1 MTKRKF
7 GWAFIGLSALLLAAP
22 VAADITITL
31 RGIDDGKQTLIEVRN
46 GVARMGKQG
55 ASGYSL
61 YDKVHDRFIVVEE
74 RDGTYL
80 EIDRA
85 MLRQM
90 STQMAGMQDMVT
102 AQRERLRAQLQ
113 NVPAEQRAM
122 MEAQMAR
129 MMDAPPAGAA
139 AGQRL
144 RGEPRGERLVAGVDC
159 RAYALFD
166 GIRKAADVCM
176 AMAGNAAFPAAD
188 YATLTAMLDF
198 MRVMARA
205 APRVG
210 EAVDPLMMS
219 DLQGVPLELRGAV
232 SGDDFTLQSLSRDEL
247 DAARFEAYKALR
259 RLNPLQ
265 DAMAGGL
272 PGRMPGEAADFMMT
286 PPP

>member
-7 GWAFIGLSALLLAAP
+7 GRAFIGLSTLLLAAP

-46 GVARMGKQG
+46 GVARMSKQG
-55 ASGYSL
+55 APGYSL
-61 YDKVHDRFIVVEE
+61 YDKDHDRFIVVEE

-90 STQMAGMQDMVT
+90 STQMAGMQDMMT
-102 AQRERLRAQLQ
+102 AQREQLRAQLQ

-129 MMDAPPAGAA
+129 ILDAPPAGAA
-139 AGQRL
+139 ARQRL
-144 RGEPRGERLVAGVDC
+144 RVEPRGERLVAGVDC

-166 GIRKAADVCM
+166 GTRKAADVCM

-198 MRVMARA
+198 MRAMARA

-210 EAVDPLMMS
+210 EAIDPLMMS
-219 DLQGVPLELRGAV
+219 DLQGVPLELKGAV
-232 SGDDFTLQSLSRDEL
+232 SGDDFTLESLTRGGL

-259 RLNPLQ
+259 RQDPLQ